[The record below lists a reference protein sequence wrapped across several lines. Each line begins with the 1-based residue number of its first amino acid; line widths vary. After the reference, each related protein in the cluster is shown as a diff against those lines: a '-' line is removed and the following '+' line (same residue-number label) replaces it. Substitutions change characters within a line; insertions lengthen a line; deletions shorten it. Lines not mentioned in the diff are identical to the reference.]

1 MSGSTPS
8 RVGHRIR
15 QHTRPFVQGQ
25 VNMCVSLH
33 EVSPSVLCVTA
44 SACGGVCG
52 TTGADIAVGGR
63 GVSVQAAGYP
73 IVSGLPLHPFPSNL
87 PSSQHQGEV
96 SRGQA
101 GPSLYH
107 YPSIT
112 CHPPSADNRTF
123 PPSLFT
129 LHSHHRPRLFMISH
143 PSSFFLLLWFSHLL
157 TLHLFP
163 HSLFFI
169 GPLFIS
175 FCTFDS
181 KAFVAVWFSSV
192 IFSHGLRKLR
202 GLSLWDL
209 LLWLQLI
216 SRLLRRYRT
225 PTAAFTDRP
234 QIELIFFQRRNSIE
248 FLSQER
254 VMLHT

>member
-1 MSGSTPS
+1 MCYCV
-8 RVGHRIR
+8 RCLLAC
-15 QHTRPFVQGQ
+15 FV
-25 VNMCVSLH
+25 SHL
-33 EVSPSVLCVTA
+33 STA

-52 TTGADIAVGGR
+52 TTGADIVVGGR

-73 IVSGLPLHPFPSNL
+73 IMSGLPLHPFPSNL
-87 PSSQHQGEV
+87 PSSQHQREV

-129 LHSHHRPRLFMISH
+129 LRSHHWLRLFMISH

-169 GPLFIS
+169 GLLFVS
-175 FCTFDS
+175 FCAFDS
-181 KAFVAVWFSSV
+181 KAVVAVRFSSFSHTGSENLGAFCWGCSWSLDCYGDTVHPLLPSQTGRRLSWFS
-192 IFSHGLRKLR
+192 FR
-202 GLSLWDL
+202 GG
-209 LLWLQLI
+209 
-216 SRLLRRYRT
+216 T
-225 PTAAFTDRP
+225 PTPSNFCRKR
-234 QIELIFFQRRNSIE
+234 E
-248 FLSQER
+248 
-254 VMLHT
+254 